1 MKYFK
6 ITLLQVSYIKL
17 NQKINTITIKTEMLN
32 RNIYI
37 YIYIYIYSEK
47 AQYKMT
53 KSSAKMTLWIFWSET
68 SLIP

>member
-17 NQKINTITIKTEMLN
+17 NKKINTITIKTEMLK

-37 YIYIYIYSEK
+37 
-47 AQYKMT
+47 
-53 KSSAKMTLWIFWSET
+53 
-68 SLIP
+68 